1 MVSSGSSMGGVS
13 RGIGRVSP
21 PVIDRRTTFEEAD
34 QGKQAP
40 MARSRP
46 IRSYRGKISAMVVAA
61 FLFGS
66 FLVVLLSYSEPAASY
81 ASHEPIIITGTT
93 DLSTPELRAAYGII
107 GGDGSVADPYVI
119 CGWSITPSNGGVGIS
134 ISSRSESFLICVV
147 SVTTSAGVLAS
158 AIALQD
164 VSRVKVN
171 DTTLA
176 NAIYGVQGV
185 DSSYVTVESNSIH
198 LCDVAVEL
206 MRVNTSPDYCR
217 ILNNTMSTGSWGIHV
232 SDARYG
238 IVSGNAIS
246 AFSGYGLYAVASDYS
261 NFSSN
266 EVSDCDDSGTFL
278 ESSDYCVIYNNTYTE
293 NYGWYAG
300 GVYLYDCEVTSVYH
314 NSFIGNT
321 DNQAYED
328 GGSGN
333 VWNWPL
339 PLGGNYWSDCT
350 TPDDKEPY
358 GIVDE
363 PYVFTGGQDAFPLTE
378 PPGAETQIPE
388 FGSVVVPVILVM
400 ALFLV
405 VSRRRSG

>member
-1 MVSSGSSMGGVS
+1 M
-13 RGIGRVSP
+13 SP
-21 PVIDRRTTFEEAD
+21 PVIDRRTTFGEAD
-34 QGKQAP
+34 QSKTAP
-40 MARSRP
+40 VARSRP
-46 IRSYRGKISAMVVAA
+46 ARSYRGKVSAMVVAA

-81 ASHEPIIITGTT
+81 TSHEPIIIDGAT
-93 DLSTPELRAAYGII
+93 DLSTPELRASYGII

-134 ISSRSESFLICVV
+134 ISSRSESFVICEV
-147 SVTTSAGVLAS
+147 SVATPAGVLAF
-158 AIALQD
+158 AIGLQD
-164 VSRVKVN
+164 VSHVKIN
-171 DTTLA
+171 DTTLS

-206 MRVNTSPDYCR
+206 MKVNTYPDDCR
-217 ILNNTMSTGSWGIHV
+217 ILNNTMSSGSWGIHV

-238 IVSGNAIS
+238 VVSGNAIS

-266 EVSDCDDSGTFL
+266 EVSDCSESGTFL

-300 GVYLYDCEVTSVYH
+300 GVYVYECLGTSVYH
-314 NSFIGNT
+314 NSFRDNT
-321 DNQAYED
+321 GELEDQAYD
-328 GGSGN
+328 NGGSGN

-339 PLGGNYWSDCT
+339 PLGGNYWSDWT
-350 TPDDKEPY
+350 TPDDEAPY
-358 GIVDE
+358 GIVDD

-378 PPGAETQIPE
+378 PPGTETPIPE